1 MAKLIVAFRN
11 SVTAPKKD
19 MDEKVIRKTT
29 GRRKKKGEERKN
41 NLITLFDIQ
50 VLRKV

>member
-11 SVTAPKKD
+11 SVTAPTKD

-29 GRRKKKGEERKN
+29 GRRKKKERKEK
-41 NLITLFDIQ
+41 II
-50 VLRKV
+50 